1 MFRFVVPMCDIWC
14 DGFSPETGGID
25 SIVACIALAC
35 VCVLSVCLWIN
46 SRHFAHQIQSISISA
61 RGSTH
66 TQSLRTD
73 EETSSELR
81 RKRMKRKKKTRRQTR
96 LLLNSSRIRCGKF
109 TYDRPAAGR
118 FTFILFF
125 FFLVRQKNLQ
135 TQTTHNSFN
144 EHEKVTTKNINEKSN
159 VSAWY
164 ACNARMFYV
173 TDH

>member
-81 RKRMKRKKKTRRQTR
+81 RKRMKRKKKHVDKRDFCWTVVASAAESSHMTAQLQEDS
-96 LLLNSSRIRCGKF
+96 LLSS
-109 TYDRPAAGR
+109 
-118 FTFILFF
+118 FF
-125 FFLVRQKNLQ
+125 FFGPKKNLQ